1 MRYIKKYNES
11 NSEVLDEQEIKDFCE
26 MNLAYLVDEGLNV
39 IIDDYQQDKHYF
51 PVILS
56 LRRVTNSSWDEVK
69 DQIIPFLIR
78 LKSQFNLFSFEKD
91 NLYYDI
97 ALDVLFKSGGEIGA
111 YTHYLTADDLV
122 NDRIGGW
129 IKSNCKI
136 KTISFNVKNKKE
148 V

>member
-1 MRYIKKYNES
+1 MRYLRKYNED
-11 NSEVLDEQEIKDFCE
+11 NSAGLDEQELQEFCE
-26 MNLAYLVDEGLNV
+26 LNLAFLVDEGLNV

-69 DQIIPFLIR
+69 DQIIPFVIR

-97 ALDVLFKSGGEIGA
+97 ALDVLFNSGGEIGA
-111 YTHYLTADDLV
+111 YTHYLTADDLE

>member
-56 LRRVTNSSWDEVK
+56 LRRVTNSSWDEV
-69 DQIIPFLIR
+69 
-78 LKSQFNLFSFEKD
+78 
-91 NLYYDI
+91 
-97 ALDVLFKSGGEIGA
+97 
-111 YTHYLTADDLV
+111 V
-122 NDRIGGW
+122 NDR
-129 IKSNCKI
+129 
-136 KTISFNVKNKKE
+136 ISFNVKNKKE